1 MSIWVV
7 AKNPQSIS
15 AKNIPLIKPI
25 GLPGHRLVGRKLRR
39 SPAFLSWQ
47 YQMGLGRN
55 MRSSKSMQLPDVQ
68 YCLRNVGLGSLLIFA
83 AAVALDLLNRMI
95 NRVPQPAGT
104 FAMMC
109 FSHSR
114 LPKSSNQTNT
124 LSINEPWSSTPLHLP
139 TVNHFPKVDFAKTY
153 LELDVFFL
161 AELSLPQNRVPHSIH
176 Q

>member
-68 YCLRNVGLGSLLIFA
+68 YCQKLESLIHGF
-83 AAVALDLLNRMI
+83 
-95 NRVPQPAGT
+95 
-104 FAMMC
+104 C
-109 FSHSR
+109 FSETWDLDPFSYLQLQLR
-114 LPKSSNQTNT
+114 LTC
-124 LSINEPWSSTPLHLP
+124 
-139 TVNHFPKVDFAKTY
+139 
-153 LELDVFFL
+153 
-161 AELSLPQNRVPHSIH
+161 
-176 Q
+176 